1 MEALYLLIPMSVGI
15 VFFAI
20 WLFFKA
26 SDSGQFDD
34 LEGPSLRILHD
45 DDSTHVP
52 AAEEKPTL
60 DNKTDISAVEGIQI
74 PETKPKSQ

>member
-1 MEALYLLIPMSVGI
+1 MEVLYLLIPMSVGV

-26 SDSGQFDD
+26 SDGGQFDD
-34 LEGPSLRILHD
+34 LEGPAWRILHD
-45 DDSTHVP
+45 DDSTHDSEAQEISAP
-52 AAEEKPTL
+52 SQ
-60 DNKTDISAVEGIQI
+60 TDIQVTESVQI